1 MEEVDSVS
9 GSEVEDVNSAS
20 GSEVEEV
27 DWDSGSEVRD
37 APRLASDVAA
47 SIW

>member
-1 MEEVDSVS
+1 MEVVDV
-9 GSEVEDVNSAS
+9 DWAS

-27 DWDSGSEVRD
+27 DWASGSEVRD